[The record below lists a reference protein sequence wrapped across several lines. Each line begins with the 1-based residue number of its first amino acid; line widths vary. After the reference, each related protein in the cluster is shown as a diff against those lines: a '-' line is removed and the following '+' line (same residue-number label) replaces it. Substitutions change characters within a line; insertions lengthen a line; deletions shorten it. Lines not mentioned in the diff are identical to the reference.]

1 MFDKVRPLLTSN
13 SLSKS
18 KEIINK
24 DTNKDSNKVEI
35 IITFTTCKRLDLF
48 KQTVNSILNHWT
60 DINKIDY
67 WFCVDD
73 NSCENDKKEMTN
85 IYPWINY
92 YMKSNDE
99 KGHRQSMNII
109 WNKLN
114 ELKPV
119 YWIHMEDDFLFHYKT
134 NYIEQAIDG
143 LKCNDV
149 KQILFNR
156 NYGEIIDSYNTK
168 GHINATNTTNI
179 VLHNHFINNCNYI
192 NCHYWPH
199 YSFRP
204 SLTET
209 KTILEL
215 GNFDSKNQFFEMD
228 YAKKWTASGHKSGF
242 FNRITCRHIG
252 RLTSDRNT
260 KIVKNAYDL
269 NNEAQFS
276 PVTNLEEDIAKFSEN
291 KIKII
296 NLERRP
302 DRKAE
307 TIQKLL
313 DARFEPDEYEFINA
327 VDGSTLEPTLF
338 IKNLFAGNDFGNR
351 KGFIGCALTHYNLWQ
366 QLANDSTN
374 TYYVIMEDDFTLSA
388 DFKDRLDTLNQN
400 GELLK
405 KELLFLGYHMFEK
418 DRKLNFDI
426 YNNTIETVKI
436 VPLNTNVYIGGTFA
450 YSINKK
456 GATKML
462 DYIKTNGIKHGIDY
476 LIKLNTGLH
485 GYECQPQIV
494 FSEWNENGAKIDS
507 DIQNIYDRLDFS
519 NISENLESYFTFIPN
534 LDIIGNDIYYHN
546 KTIQE
551 QMTIA
556 YNDNECIGFNTL
568 GFFKNTKVNDI
579 SNLKPSQYF
588 KDGDGFYIK
597 THHLTKNKT
606 NTIKIKMLCNWTS
619 S

>member
-1 MFDKVRPLLTSN
+1 
-13 SLSKS
+13 
-18 KEIINK
+18 
-24 DTNKDSNKVEI
+24 
-35 IITFTTCKRLDLF
+35 
-48 KQTVNSILNHWT
+48 
-60 DINKIDY
+60 
-67 WFCVDD
+67 
-73 NSCENDKKEMTN
+73 
-85 IYPWINY
+85 
-92 YMKSNDE
+92 MKSNDE

-168 GHINATNTTNI
+168 GHINATNATNI

-374 TYYVIMEDDFTLSA
+374 TYYVIMEDDFMLSA

-450 YSINKK
+450 YSINK
-456 GATKML
+456 
-462 DYIKTNGIKHGIDY
+462 
-476 LIKLNTGLH
+476 
-485 GYECQPQIV
+485 
-494 FSEWNENGAKIDS
+494 
-507 DIQNIYDRLDFS
+507 
-519 NISENLESYFTFIPN
+519 
-534 LDIIGNDIYYHN
+534 
-546 KTIQE
+546 
-551 QMTIA
+551 
-556 YNDNECIGFNTL
+556 
-568 GFFKNTKVNDI
+568 
-579 SNLKPSQYF
+579 
-588 KDGDGFYIK
+588 
-597 THHLTKNKT
+597 
-606 NTIKIKMLCNWTS
+606 
-619 S
+619 